1 MIIDLEIA
9 FQSPVEIFGG
19 VEVGGGEDLADPP
32 VEALDHPVG
41 LGVTRGDQSVF
52 DMVFGTGL
60 IEGVLTTGLVVTLE
74 EAIGELGA
82 VVGQEFG
89 EGEGGFGPKL
99 FEKGGGTS
107 RRLFRMDLQVHPAG
121 GSIDGDKQVPPLGFS
136 WKLRQILD
144 IDMDKAGFIV
154 LEGLVRCWWTFL
166 SRPQSRQIRDPMA
179 AETAIQS
186 RTAHARVNEL
196 PHHHQEVIHAQLQ
209 GGT

>member
-82 VVGQEFG
+82 VVGEEFG
-89 EGEGGFGPKL
+89 DG
-99 FEKGGGTS
+99 KGGRSPKSFEEAGGAS
-107 RRLFRMDLQVHPAG
+107 GGLFWVDLQVHPAG
-121 GSIDGDKQVPPLGFS
+121 GPINGHKEVAPLGFPR
-136 WKLRQILD
+136 KLWQVLHIHVHEPGL
-144 IDMDKAGFIV
+144 IV
-154 LEGLVRCWWTFL
+154 LEGLAWRWRAVLRGL
-166 SRPQSRQIRDPMA
+166 QSGEVRDPMA
-179 AETAIQS
+179 TQTPIQS
-186 RTAHARVNEL
+186 RTAHA
-196 PHHHQEVIHAQLQ
+196 
-209 GGT
+209 